1 MELRDFDRI
10 RFVTRRFGDLQ
21 GFRRLVPVGL
31 MILSIAGLTSLTS
44 WLLVLLRVA
53 LFAGA
58 CLLLLGARRYYRST
72 FGEVEVP
79 EVEPVAELS
88 SLLLTAEGPAE
99 RPLPVIPMV
108 PRFLILGG
116 LACAVFVLFQLL
128 FWPPWITIDSKV
140 VHWSGDPAMT
150 RAMLIQML
158 YGLCGLFFLGTW
170 WLREHRPS
178 QGYHLGLGLLLSALS
193 MLGPWYAPTAVH
205 FGTALLV
212 CGSSMVLAGLLDHW
226 QLVQVL
232 GPREEE

>member
-1 MELRDFDRI
+1 MEIRDLDRI
-10 RFVTRRFGDLQ
+10 RFVTRRFSDLQ

-31 MILSIAGLTSLTS
+31 MILSCAGLTSLTS
-44 WLLVLLRVA
+44 RPLLLLRLV

-58 CLLLLGARRYYRST
+58 CLLLFGARRYYRNA
-72 FGEVEVP
+72 FGETEPP
-79 EVEPVAELS
+79 EAEPVAELS
-88 SLLLTAEGPAE
+88 SLLLTAAGPAE
-99 RPLPVIPMV
+99 RPQPVIPIV
-108 PRFLILGG
+108 PRFLIIGG
-116 LACAVFVLFQLL
+116 VACAVFILFQLL
-128 FWPPWITIDSKV
+128 FWPPWVTVDSEV
-140 VHWSGDPAMT
+140 IYWSGDPAMT

-178 QGYHLGLGLLLSALS
+178 QGYHLGIGLLLSALS
-193 MLGPWYAPTAVH
+193 MLGPWFTPTAVH

-226 QLVQVL
+226 QLVRVL